1 MSRGAI
7 TSTIKLVPIDLWTE
21 KFNSRLTKG
30 TTTITPD
37 APVKPVTMPAN
48 TPIKT
53 IVIIELSIS
62 LLAFHLVKYLHER
75 TMPIVARTAAN
86 IPR

>member
-1 MSRGAI
+1 M
-7 TSTIKLVPIDLWTE
+7 TSTIKLVPIDSWTE
-21 KFNSRLTKG
+21 KFNNKLTKG

-48 TPIKT
+48 IPIKT

-62 LLAFHLVKYLHER
+62 LPAFHLVKYLHER
-75 TMPIVARTAAN
+75 TMPIVARAAAN